1 MKNTLL
7 ALAILAGLT
16 TTTASAQSSAS
27 MHGMPTK
34 GAVKVGRGSGVV
46 TAIDPNAAT
55 VTIQHGPIAALGWP
69 AMTMAFT
76 AIPPALLKT
85 VKVRQRVD
93 FAIRMRGSAAEI
105 TAIHAH

>member
-16 TTTASAQSSAS
+16 TTTASAQAGAS
-27 MHGMPTK
+27 MQGMPMK
-34 GAVKVGRGSGVV
+34 GAVKVGRGSGIV
-46 TAIDPNAAT
+46 TAIDPKAAK

-85 VKVRQRVD
+85 VKVGQRVD
-93 FAIRMRGSAAEI
+93 FAMRMRGSVAEV
-105 TAIHAH
+105 TAIRAR